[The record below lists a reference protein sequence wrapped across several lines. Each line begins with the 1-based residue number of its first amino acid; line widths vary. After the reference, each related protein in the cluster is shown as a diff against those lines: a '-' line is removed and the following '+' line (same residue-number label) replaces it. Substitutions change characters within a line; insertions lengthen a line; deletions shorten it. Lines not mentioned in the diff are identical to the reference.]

1 MLTTLFLTVSE
12 RRRFDALPEKLKADW
27 TVNDETGTAYET
39 DDELTIRAHM
49 AEVAAF
55 PALKTMIAD
64 MRAGKKVD
72 ISTLGAIPDDLI
84 PELLFSIGA
93 RGISLLIDEMLRNVT
108 MDEEVQAIAGFSH
121 FRRNILESNAK
132 ILSR

>member
-12 RRRFDALPEKLKADW
+12 RRRFDALPAKLKADW
-27 TVNDETGTAYET
+27 TVTDETGTAYET
-39 DDELTIRAHM
+39 DYELTIRAHM

-72 ISTLGAIPDDLI
+72 ISALGTIPDDMV
-84 PELLFSIGA
+84 PEMLFSIGA
-93 RGISLLIDEMLRNVT
+93 RGISLLIDELLRNVKT
-108 MDEEVQAIAGFSH
+108 DEEVQAIAGFSH
-121 FRRNILESNAK
+121 FRREILQSNAK
-132 ILSR
+132 VLSR